1 MRRRLADEEQEYSTG
16 FCKWGFG
23 RATVHSVIER
33 VTDDDLDMPD
43 LEDAENI
50 DRLKSWNGD
59 WAALGSIKFV
69 RIRQDGDRRESVFPP
84 KGGA

>member
-1 MRRRLADEEQEYSTG
+1 MVELESIRLLSRLLT
-16 FCKWGFG
+16 
-23 RATVHSVIER
+23 TVPYH
-33 VTDDDLDMPD
+33 LDMPD

-50 DRLKSWNGD
+50 DRLKSWKGD
-59 WAALGSIKFV
+59 WAALGSIKFM